1 MMQRLKNIQEKKIRK
16 PDFSTKEGRG
26 IMAYI
31 LQKEFEYILNIDKD
45 AETPFVKRVKDDF
58 VERFTKRMIENP
70 SKKIMIGI
78 CGESASGK
86 TTICEHI
93 KHTVDKYSLPVEI
106 ISTDN
111 YFNDISEL
119 IKEHGSFDKLLETGY
134 DVDAPSNF
142 MTDQLKEDLKKLAD
156 GEDVMTPQYLIN
168 GSGVSVPHSLF
179 AKSQKIIAVEGLAA
193 MYDNVYDL
201 FDIKLYIDIDRDKQE
216 ERFLARAASRNQN
229 RDNALKQL
237 KYIREA
243 SEKYILPHKH
253 KWDIIVDGSVSIPY
267 FEQIIEYLYGI
278 TNNFE

>member
-1 MMQRLKNIQEKKIRK
+1 MMQRLKNIKEKKIRK

-26 IMAYI
+26 MMAYI

-93 KHTVDKYSLPVEI
+93 KKTVDKYSLPVEI

-119 IKEHGSFDKLLETGY
+119 IKEHGSFDKLLEAGY
-134 DVDAPSNF
+134 DVDAPGNF
-142 MTDQLKEDLKKLAD
+142 MTDRLKEDLKMLAD
-156 GEDVMTPQYLIN
+156 GNDVMTPQYLIN
-168 GSGVSVPHSLF
+168 GSGVSVPHSLL
-179 AKSQKIIAVEGLAA
+179 AKSQKIIAVEGMAG

-201 FDIKLYIDIDRDKQE
+201 FDIKIYIDIDRDKQE

>member
-1 MMQRLKNIQEKKIRK
+1 MMQRLKNIKEKKIRK
-16 PDFSTKEGRG
+16 PDFSTKEGRAM
-26 IMAYI
+26 MAYI

-45 AETPFVKRVKDDF
+45 ADTPFVKRVKDDF
-58 VERFTKRMIENP
+58 VQRFTKRMIENP

-93 KHTVDKYSLPVEI
+93 KKSVERFSLPVEI

-119 IKEHGSFDKLLETGY
+119 IKEHGSFDKLLEAGY
-134 DVDAPSNF
+134 DVDSPNNF
-142 MTDQLKEDLKKLAD
+142 MTNQLKEDLKMLAE
-156 GEDVMTPQYLIN
+156 GHDVMTPQYLIN
-168 GSGVSVPHSLF
+168 GSGVNVPHSLF

-201 FDIKLYIDIDRDKQE
+201 FDIKIYIDIDRDKQE

>member
-1 MMQRLKNIQEKKIRK
+1 
-16 PDFSTKEGRG
+16 
-26 IMAYI
+26 MAYI

-45 AETPFVKRVKDDF
+45 ADTPFVKRVKDDF

-86 TTICEHI
+86 TTICKHI
-93 KHTVDKYSLPVEI
+93 KKSVEKFELPVEI

-119 IKEHGSFDKLLETGY
+119 IKEHGSFDKLLEAGY
-134 DVDAPSNF
+134 DVDSPNNF
-142 MTDQLKEDLKKLAD
+142 MTNQLKDDLKMLAE
-156 GEDVMTPQYLIN
+156 GHDVMTPQYLIN
-168 GSGVSVPHSLF
+168 GSGVNVPHSLP

-201 FDIKLYIDIDRDKQE
+201 FDIKIYIDIDRDMQE

-253 KWDIIVDGSVSIPY
+253 KWDIIVNGSVSIPY

>member
-1 MMQRLKNIQEKKIRK
+1 MMQRLKQIQNKKIKK

-26 IMAYI
+26 MMAYI

-45 AETPFVKRVKDDF
+45 SETPFFKRVKDDF
-58 VERFTKRMIENP
+58 VPRFTKRMIENP
-70 SKKIMIGI
+70 EKRIMIGI

-93 KHTVDKYSLPVEI
+93 KQTVDKYKLPVEI

-119 IKEHGSFDKLLETGY
+119 IKQHGGFDKFLESGY
-134 DVDAPSNF
+134 DLDAPSNF
-142 MTDQLKEDLKKLAD
+142 MTDQLKEDMKMLAE
-156 GEDVMTPQYLIN
+156 GHDVMTPQYLIN
-168 GSGVSVPHSLF
+168 GSGVNVPKSLP
-179 AKSQKIIAVEGLAA
+179 AKSQKIIVVEGLAA

-201 FDIKLYIDIDRDKQE
+201 FDIKIYIDIDRKEQE
-216 ERFLARAASRNQN
+216 ERFLARAVTRNQN
-229 RDNALKQL
+229 RENALKQL

-253 KWDIIVDGSVSIPY
+253 KWDIIVNGTVSIPY

>member
-1 MMQRLKNIQEKKIRK
+1 MMQRLKNIKEKKIRK

-26 IMAYI
+26 MMAYI

-93 KHTVDKYSLPVEI
+93 KKTVDKYSLPVEI

-119 IKEHGSFDKLLETGY
+119 IKKHGSFDKLLEAGY

-142 MTDQLKEDLKKLAD
+142 MTDQLKEDLKMLAD
-156 GEDVMTPQYLIN
+156 GNDVMTPQYLIN

-179 AKSQKIIAVEGLAA
+179 AKSQKIIAVEGMAG

-201 FDIKLYIDIDRDKQE
+201 FDIKIYIDIDRDKQE

>member
-1 MMQRLKNIQEKKIRK
+1 MMHRLKNIPDKKIKK

-26 IMAYI
+26 MMAYI

-45 AETPFVKRVKDDF
+45 AETPFVKSVKDDF
-58 VERFTKRMIENP
+58 VQRFTKRIIENP
-70 SKKIMIGI
+70 EKKIMIGI

-93 KHTVDKYSLPVEI
+93 KKSVDKYQLPVEI

-111 YFNDISEL
+111 YFNDISAL
-119 IKEHGSFDKLLETGY
+119 IKECGSFDKFLESGY
-134 DVDAPSNF
+134 DLDAPSNF
-142 MTDQLKEDLKKLAD
+142 MTDQLKEDLKMLAD
-156 GEDVMTPQYLIN
+156 GHDVMTPQYLIN
-168 GSGVSVPHSLF
+168 GSGVNVPHSLP

-201 FDIKLYIDIDRDKQE
+201 FDIKIYIDIDRDEQE

-229 RDNALKQL
+229 RENALKQL

-253 KWDIIVDGSVSIPY
+253 KWDIIVNGTVSIPY
-267 FEQIIEYLYGI
+267 FEQIIQYLYGV

>member
-1 MMQRLKNIQEKKIRK
+1 MMQRLKQIQNKKIKK

-26 IMAYI
+26 MMAYI

-45 AETPFVKRVKDDF
+45 SETPFFKRVKEDF
-58 VERFTKRMIENP
+58 VPRFTKRMIENP
-70 SKKIMIGI
+70 EKRIMIGI

-93 KHTVDKYSLPVEI
+93 KQTVDKYKLPVEI

-119 IKEHGSFDKLLETGY
+119 IKQYGGFDKFLESGY
-134 DVDAPSNF
+134 DLDAPSNF
-142 MTDQLKEDLKKLAD
+142 MTDQLKEDMKMLAE
-156 GEDVMTPQYLIN
+156 GHDVMTPQYLIN
-168 GSGVSVPHSLF
+168 GSGVNVPKSLP
-179 AKSQKIIAVEGLAA
+179 AKSQKIIVVEGLAA

-201 FDIKLYIDIDRDKQE
+201 FDIKIYIDIDRKEQE
-216 ERFLARAASRNQN
+216 ERFLARAVTRNQN
-229 RDNALKQL
+229 RENALKQL

-253 KWDIIVDGSVSIPY
+253 KWDMIVNRTVSIPY

>member
-1 MMQRLKNIQEKKIRK
+1 MMQRLKQIQNKKIKK

-26 IMAYI
+26 MMAYI

-45 AETPFVKRVKDDF
+45 SETPFFKRVKDDF
-58 VERFTKRMIENP
+58 VPRFTKRMIENP
-70 SKKIMIGI
+70 EKRIMIGI

-93 KHTVDKYSLPVEI
+93 KQTVDKYKLPVEI

-119 IKEHGSFDKLLETGY
+119 IKQYGGFDKFLESGY
-134 DVDAPSNF
+134 DLDAPSNF
-142 MTDQLKEDLKKLAD
+142 MTDQLKEDMKMLAE
-156 GEDVMTPQYLIN
+156 GHDVMTPQYLIN
-168 GSGVSVPHSLF
+168 GSGVNVPKSLP
-179 AKSQKIIAVEGLAA
+179 AKSQKIIVVEGLAA

-201 FDIKLYIDIDRDKQE
+201 FAIKIYIDIDRKEQE
-216 ERFLARAASRNQN
+216 ERFLARAVTRNQN
-229 RDNALKQL
+229 RENALKQL

-253 KWDIIVDGSVSIPY
+253 KWDIIVNGTVSIPY

>member
-1 MMQRLKNIQEKKIRK
+1 MTDRLKHIPNKIKK

-26 IMAYI
+26 MMAYI
-31 LQKEFEYILNIDKD
+31 LQKEFEHILSIDKD
-45 AETPFVKRVKDDF
+45 AKTPFVKSVKDDF
-58 VERFTKRMIENP
+58 VQRFTKRIIENP
-70 SKKIMIGI
+70 EKKIMIGI

-93 KHTVDKYSLPVEI
+93 KQSVDKFGLPVEI

-111 YFNDISEL
+111 YFNDISAL
-119 IKEHGSFDKLLETGY
+119 INECGGFDKFLESGY
-134 DVDAPSNF
+134 DLDAPSNF
-142 MTDQLKEDLKKLAD
+142 MTDQLKEDLKMLAD
-156 GEDVMTPQYLIN
+156 GHDVMTPQYLIN
-168 GSGVSVPHSLF
+168 GSGVNVPHSLP

-201 FDIKLYIDIDRDKQE
+201 FDVKIYIDIDRDEQE

-229 RDNALKQL
+229 RENALKQL

-253 KWDIIVDGSVSIPY
+253 KWDIIVNGTVSIPY
-267 FEQIIEYLYGI
+267 FEQIIEYLYGV

>member
-1 MMQRLKNIQEKKIRK
+1 MMQRLKDKQSKKIKK

-26 IMAYI
+26 MLAYI

-45 AETPFVKRVKDDF
+45 AETPFIKRVKEDF
-58 VERFTKRMIENP
+58 VPRFTKRMIENP
-70 SKKIMIGI
+70 TKKIMIGI

-86 TTICEHI
+86 TTICKHI
-93 KHTVDKYSLPVEI
+93 KKAIGKFNLPVEI

-119 IKEHGSFDKLLETGY
+119 IKQHGGFDKFLESGY
-134 DVDAPSNF
+134 DLDAPSNF
-142 MTDQLKEDLKKLAD
+142 MTEQLKEDIKMLAD
-156 GEDVMTPQYLIN
+156 GYDVMTPQYLIN
-168 GSGVSVPHSLF
+168 GSGVNIPHSLP

-201 FDIKLYIDIDRDKQE
+201 FDIKIYIDIDRQEQE

-229 RDNALKQL
+229 RENALKQL

-253 KWDIIVDGSVSIPY
+253 KWDIIVNGSVSIPY
-267 FEQIIEYLYGI
+267 FEQIIEYLYGV

>member
-1 MMQRLKNIQEKKIRK
+1 MMQRLKQIQNKKIKK

-26 IMAYI
+26 MMAYI

-45 AETPFVKRVKDDF
+45 SETPFFKRVKDDF
-58 VERFTKRMIENP
+58 VPRFTKRMIENP
-70 SKKIMIGI
+70 EKRIMIGI

-93 KHTVDKYSLPVEI
+93 KQTVDKYKLPVEI

-119 IKEHGSFDKLLETGY
+119 IKQYVGFDKFLESGY
-134 DVDAPSNF
+134 DLDAPSNF
-142 MTDQLKEDLKKLAD
+142 MTDQLKEDMKMLAE
-156 GEDVMTPQYLIN
+156 GHDVMTPQYLIN
-168 GSGVSVPHSLF
+168 GSGVNVPKSLP
-179 AKSQKIIAVEGLAA
+179 AKSQKIIVVEGLAA

-201 FDIKLYIDIDRDKQE
+201 FDIKIYIDIDRKEQE
-216 ERFLARAASRNQN
+216 ERFLARAVTRNQN
-229 RDNALKQL
+229 RENALKQL

-253 KWDIIVDGSVSIPY
+253 KWDIIVNGTVSIPY

>member
-1 MMQRLKNIQEKKIRK
+1 MKLSNKQTQKIKK
-16 PDFSTKEGRG
+16 PDFSSKEGRG
-26 IMAYI
+26 ILAYF

-45 AETPFVKRVKDDF
+45 AETPFFKSVKEDF
-58 VERFTKRMIENP
+58 VQRFTKRIIENP
-70 SKKIMIGI
+70 EKRIMIGI

-86 TTICEHI
+86 TTICKHI
-93 KHTVDKYSLPVEI
+93 KKSVDKYGLPVQI

-111 YFNDISEL
+111 YFNDISDL
-119 IKEHGSFDKLLETGY
+119 IKQYGGFDKFLESGY
-134 DVDAPSNF
+134 DLDAPSNF
-142 MTDQLKEDLKKLAD
+142 MTDQLKEDLRMLAE
-156 GEDVMTPQYLIN
+156 GHDVMTPQYLIN
-168 GSGVSVPHSLF
+168 GTGVNVPKSLP

-201 FDIKLYIDIDRDKQE
+201 FDIKIYIDIDRQEQE
-216 ERFLARAASRNQN
+216 ERFLVRAASRNQN
-229 RDNALKQL
+229 RENALKQL

-253 KWDIIVDGSVSIPY
+253 KWDIIVNGSVSIPY

>member
-1 MMQRLKNIQEKKIRK
+1 MMQRLKQIQNKKIKK

-26 IMAYI
+26 MMAYI

-45 AETPFVKRVKDDF
+45 SETPFFKRVKDDF
-58 VERFTKRMIENP
+58 VPRFTKRMIENP
-70 SKKIMIGI
+70 EKRIMIGI

-93 KHTVDKYSLPVEI
+93 KQTVDKYKLPVEI

-119 IKEHGSFDKLLETGY
+119 IKQYGGFDKFLESGY
-134 DVDAPSNF
+134 DLDAPSNF
-142 MTDQLKEDLKKLAD
+142 MTDQLKEDMKMLAE
-156 GEDVMTPQYLIN
+156 GHDVMTPQYLIN
-168 GSGVSVPHSLF
+168 GSGANVPKSLP
-179 AKSQKIIAVEGLAA
+179 AKSQKFIVVEGLAA

-201 FDIKLYIDIDRDKQE
+201 FDIKIYIDIDRKEQE
-216 ERFLARAASRNQN
+216 ERFLARAVTRNQN
-229 RDNALKQL
+229 RENALKQL

-253 KWDIIVDGSVSIPY
+253 KWDIIVNGTVSIPY

>member
-1 MMQRLKNIQEKKIRK
+1 MMQRLKQIQNKKIKK

-26 IMAYI
+26 MMAYI

-45 AETPFVKRVKDDF
+45 SETPFFKRVKDDF
-58 VERFTKRMIENP
+58 VPRFTKRMIENP
-70 SKKIMIGI
+70 EKRIMIGI

-93 KHTVDKYSLPVEI
+93 KQTVDKYKLPVEI

-119 IKEHGSFDKLLETGY
+119 IKEYGGFDKFLESGY
-134 DVDAPSNF
+134 DLDAPSNF
-142 MTDQLKEDLKKLAD
+142 MTDQLKEDMKMLAE
-156 GEDVMTPQYLIN
+156 GHDVMTPQYLIN
-168 GSGVSVPHSLF
+168 GSGVNVPKSLP
-179 AKSQKIIAVEGLAA
+179 AKSQKIIVVEGLAA

-201 FDIKLYIDIDRDKQE
+201 FDIKIYIDIDRQEQE
-216 ERFLARAASRNQN
+216 ERFLARAATRNQN
-229 RDNALKQL
+229 RENALKQL

-253 KWDIIVDGSVSIPY
+253 KWDIIVNGTVSIPY

>member
-1 MMQRLKNIQEKKIRK
+1 MMQRLKDKRNNKIKK

-26 IMAYI
+26 ILAYI

-45 AETPFVKRVKDDF
+45 AETPFIKKVKDDF
-58 VERFTKRMIENP
+58 VPRFTKRMIENP
-70 SKKIMIGI
+70 TKRIMIGI

-93 KHTVDKYSLPVEI
+93 KKAVDKFNLPVEI

-119 IKEHGSFDKLLETGY
+119 IKQYGGFDKFLESGY
-134 DVDAPSNF
+134 DLDSPGNF
-142 MTDQLKEDLKKLAD
+142 MTEQLKQDIQMLAE
-156 GEDVMTPQYLIN
+156 GHDVMTPQYLIN
-168 GSGVSVPHSLF
+168 GSGVNIPHSLP

-201 FDIKLYIDIDRDKQE
+201 FDIKIYIDIDRNEQE

-229 RDNALKQL
+229 RENALKQL

-243 SEKYILPHKH
+243 SVK
-253 KWDIIVDGSVSIPY
+253 
-267 FEQIIEYLYGI
+267 
-278 TNNFE
+278 

>member
-1 MMQRLKNIQEKKIRK
+1 MKIIHSGKKIKK
-16 PDFSTKEGRG
+16 PDFSTAEGRG
-26 IMAYI
+26 LMAYI
-31 LQKEFEYILNIDKD
+31 LQKEFEYILNMDKD
-45 AETPFVKRVKDDF
+45 AETPFFKRIKEDF
-58 VERFTKRMIENP
+58 VPRFTKRIIENP
-70 SKKIMIGI
+70 DKKIMIGI

-93 KHTVDKYSLPVEI
+93 KKTVDKYELPVEI

-111 YFNDISEL
+111 YFNDISNL
-119 IKEHGSFDKLLETGY
+119 IKQYGSFDKFLESGY
-134 DVDAPSNF
+134 DLDAPSNF
-142 MTDQLKEDLKKLAD
+142 MTDQLKTDLKMLSE
-156 GEDVMTPQYLIN
+156 GHDVKTPQYLIN
-168 GSGVSVPHSLF
+168 GSGINIPNSLP

-201 FDIKLYIDIDRDKQE
+201 FDIKIYIDIDRQEQE

-229 RDNALKQL
+229 RENALKQL

-253 KWDIIVDGSVSIPY
+253 KWDIIVNGSVSIPY
-267 FEQIIEYLYGI
+267 FEQIITYLYKV

>member
-1 MMQRLKNIQEKKIRK
+1 MMQRLKNIKEKKIRK

-26 IMAYI
+26 ILAYM

-45 AETPFVKRVKDDF
+45 ADTPFVKRVKDDF

-93 KHTVDKYSLPVEI
+93 KKTVDRYELPVEI

-119 IKEHGSFDKLLETGY
+119 IKKHGSFDKLLEAGY
-134 DVDAPSNF
+134 DVDSPSNF
-142 MTDQLKEDLKKLAD
+142 MTNQLKADIQMLAE
-156 GEDVMTPQYLIN
+156 GHDVMTPQYLIN
-168 GSGVSVPHSLF
+168 GSGVSVPHSLP

-201 FDIKLYIDIDRDKQE
+201 FDIKIYIDIDRDMQE

-253 KWDIIVDGSVSIPY
+253 KWDIIVNGSVSIPY

>member
-1 MMQRLKNIQEKKIRK
+1 MMQRLKNIKEKKIRK

-31 LQKEFEYILNIDKD
+31 LQKEFEYILNIDRD

-58 VERFTKRMIENP
+58 VDRFTKRIIENP

-86 TTICEHI
+86 TTICKHI
-93 KHTVDKYSLPVEI
+93 KKTVDRYSLPVEI

-111 YFNDISEL
+111 YFNDISDL
-119 IKEHGSFDKLLETGY
+119 IKEYGSFDKLLETGY

-142 MTDQLKEDLKKLAD
+142 MTEQLKEDLKMLAD
-156 GEDVMTPQYLIN
+156 GKDVMTPQYLIN
-168 GSGVSVPHSLF
+168 GSGVSVPRSLL
-179 AKSQKIIAVEGLAA
+179 ARSQKIIAVEGLAA

-253 KWDIIVDGSVSIPY
+253 KWDIIVNGSVSIPY

>member
-26 IMAYI
+26 IMAFI
-31 LQKEFEYILNIDKD
+31 LQKEFEYILNMDKD
-45 AETPFVKRVKDDF
+45 AETPFIKRVKDDF
-58 VERFTKRMIENP
+58 VSRFTKRIIDNP

-86 TTICEHI
+86 TTICKHI
-93 KHTVDKYSLPVEI
+93 KKTVDRYSLPVEI

-111 YFNDISEL
+111 YFNDISDL
-119 IKEHGSFDKLLETGY
+119 IKEHGSFDKLLESGY
-134 DVDAPSNF
+134 DVDAPTNF
-142 MTDQLKEDLKKLAD
+142 MTDQLKEDLKLLAD
-156 GEDVMTPQYLIN
+156 GQDVMTPQYLIN
-168 GSGVSVPHSLF
+168 GSGVSVPRSLP
-179 AKSQKIIAVEGLAA
+179 AKSQKIIAVEGMAT

>member
-1 MMQRLKNIQEKKIRK
+1 MMQRLKDIQNKKIKK

-26 IMAYI
+26 ILAYI

-45 AETPFVKRVKDDF
+45 SETPFFKRVKEDF
-58 VERFTKRMIENP
+58 VSRITKRMIENP
-70 SKKIMIGI
+70 EKKIMIGI

-93 KHTVDKYSLPVEI
+93 KKTVDKYKLPVEI

-111 YFNDISEL
+111 YFNDISDL
-119 IKEHGSFDKLLETGY
+119 IKEFGSFDKFLESGY
-134 DVDAPSNF
+134 DLDAPSNF
-142 MTDQLKEDLKKLAD
+142 MTDQLKEDLRLLAE
-156 GEDVMTPQYLIN
+156 GHDVLTPQYLIN
-168 GSGVSVPHSLF
+168 GSGVNIPHSLP

-201 FDIKLYIDIDRDKQE
+201 FDIKIYIDIDRDEQE

-229 RDNALKQL
+229 RENALKQL

-253 KWDIIVDGSVSIPY
+253 KWDIIVNGTVSIPY

>member
-1 MMQRLKNIQEKKIRK
+1 MMQRLKQIQNKKIKK

-26 IMAYI
+26 MMAYI

-45 AETPFVKRVKDDF
+45 SETPFFKRVKDDF
-58 VERFTKRMIENP
+58 VPRFTKRMVENP
-70 SKKIMIGI
+70 EKRIMIGI

-93 KHTVDKYSLPVEI
+93 KQTVDKYKLPVEI

-119 IKEHGSFDKLLETGY
+119 IKEYGGFDKFLESGY
-134 DVDAPSNF
+134 DLDAPSNF
-142 MTDQLKEDLKKLAD
+142 MTDQLKEDMKMLAE
-156 GEDVMTPQYLIN
+156 GHDVMTPQYLIN
-168 GSGVSVPHSLF
+168 GSGVNVPKSLP
-179 AKSQKIIAVEGLAA
+179 AKSQKIIVVEGLAA

-201 FDIKLYIDIDRDKQE
+201 FDIKIYIDIDRQEQE
-216 ERFLARAASRNQN
+216 ERFLARAATRNQN
-229 RDNALKQL
+229 RENALKQL

-253 KWDIIVDGSVSIPY
+253 KWDIIVNGTVSIPY

>member
-1 MMQRLKNIQEKKIRK
+1 MMQRLKDKQNPKIKK

-26 IMAYI
+26 MLAYI

-45 AETPFVKRVKDDF
+45 SETPFIKRVKEDF
-58 VERFTKRMIENP
+58 VPRFTKRMIENP
-70 SKKIMIGI
+70 TKKIMIGI

-93 KHTVDKYSLPVEI
+93 KKAVDKFNLPVEI

-119 IKEHGSFDKLLETGY
+119 IKEYGGFDKFLESGY
-134 DVDAPSNF
+134 DLDAPSNF
-142 MTDQLKEDLKKLAD
+142 MTEQLKEDIQMLAD
-156 GEDVMTPQYLIN
+156 GHDVMTPQYLIN
-168 GSGVSVPHSLF
+168 GSGVNIPHSLP

-201 FDIKLYIDIDRDKQE
+201 FDIKIYIDIDRQEQE

-229 RDNALKQL
+229 RENALKQL

-253 KWDIIVDGSVSIPY
+253 KWDIIVNGSVSIPY
-267 FEQIIEYLYGI
+267 FEQIIEYLYGV

>member
-1 MMQRLKNIQEKKIRK
+1 MQRLKQIQNKKIKK

-26 IMAYI
+26 MMAYI

-45 AETPFVKRVKDDF
+45 SETPFFKRVKDDF
-58 VERFTKRMIENP
+58 VPRFTKRMIENP
-70 SKKIMIGI
+70 EKRIMIGI

-93 KHTVDKYSLPVEI
+93 KQTVDKYKLPVEI

-119 IKEHGSFDKLLETGY
+119 IKQYGGFDKFLESRY
-134 DVDAPSNF
+134 DLDAPSNF
-142 MTDQLKEDLKKLAD
+142 MTDQLKEDMKMLAE
-156 GEDVMTPQYLIN
+156 GHDVMTPQYLIN
-168 GSGVSVPHSLF
+168 GSGVNVPKSLP
-179 AKSQKIIAVEGLAA
+179 AKSQKIIVVEGLAA

-201 FDIKLYIDIDRDKQE
+201 FDIKIYIDIDRKEQE
-216 ERFLARAASRNQN
+216 ERFLARAVTRNQN
-229 RDNALKQL
+229 RENALKQL

-253 KWDIIVDGSVSIPY
+253 KWDIIVNGSVSIPY

>member
-1 MMQRLKNIQEKKIRK
+1 MMQRLKQIQNKKIKK

-26 IMAYI
+26 MMAYI

-45 AETPFVKRVKDDF
+45 SETPFFKRVKEDF
-58 VERFTKRMIENP
+58 VPRFTKRMIENP
-70 SKKIMIGI
+70 EKRIMIGI

-93 KHTVDKYSLPVEI
+93 KQTVDKYKLPVEI

-119 IKEHGSFDKLLETGY
+119 IKQYGGFDKFLESGY
-134 DVDAPSNF
+134 DLDAPSNF
-142 MTDQLKEDLKKLAD
+142 MTDQLKEDMKMLAE
-156 GEDVMTPQYLIN
+156 GHDVMTPQYLIN
-168 GSGVSVPHSLF
+168 GSGVNVPKSLP
-179 AKSQKIIAVEGLAA
+179 AKSQKIIVVEGLAA

-201 FDIKLYIDIDRDKQE
+201 FDIKIYIDIDRKEQE
-216 ERFLARAASRNQN
+216 ERFLARAVTRNQN
-229 RDNALKQL
+229 RENALKQL

-253 KWDIIVDGSVSIPY
+253 KWDIIVNGTVSIPY

>member
-1 MMQRLKNIQEKKIRK
+1 MMQKLKNIKEKKIRK
-16 PDFSTKEGRG
+16 PDFSTKEGRA

-45 AETPFVKRVKDDF
+45 ADTPFVKRVKDDF

-86 TTICEHI
+86 TTICKHI
-93 KHTVDKYSLPVEI
+93 KKSVEKFELPVEI

-119 IKEHGSFDKLLETGY
+119 IKEHGSFDKLLEAGY
-134 DVDAPSNF
+134 DVDSPNNF
-142 MTDQLKEDLKKLAD
+142 MTNQLKDDLKMLAE
-156 GEDVMTPQYLIN
+156 GQDVMTPQYLIN
-168 GSGVSVPHSLF
+168 GSGVNVPHSLP

-201 FDIKLYIDIDRDKQE
+201 FDIKIYIDIDRDMQE

>member
-1 MMQRLKNIQEKKIRK
+1 MMQRLKNIKEKKIRK

-119 IKEHGSFDKLLETGY
+119 IKEHGSFDKLLESGY

>member
-1 MMQRLKNIQEKKIRK
+1 MMQRLKQIQNKKIKK

-26 IMAYI
+26 MMAYI

-45 AETPFVKRVKDDF
+45 SETPFFKRVKDDF
-58 VERFTKRMIENP
+58 VPRFTKRMIENP
-70 SKKIMIGI
+70 EKRIMKGI

-93 KHTVDKYSLPVEI
+93 KQTVDKYKLPVEI

-119 IKEHGSFDKLLETGY
+119 IKQYGGFDKFLESGY
-134 DVDAPSNF
+134 DLDAPSNF
-142 MTDQLKEDLKKLAD
+142 MTDQLKEDMKMLAE
-156 GEDVMTPQYLIN
+156 GHDVMTPQYLIN
-168 GSGVSVPHSLF
+168 GSGVNVPKSLP
-179 AKSQKIIAVEGLAA
+179 AKSQKIIVVEGLAA

-201 FDIKLYIDIDRDKQE
+201 FDIKIYIDIDRKEQE
-216 ERFLARAASRNQN
+216 ERFLARAVTRNQN
-229 RDNALKQL
+229 RENALKQL

-253 KWDIIVDGSVSIPY
+253 KWDIIVNGSVSIPY

>member
-1 MMQRLKNIQEKKIRK
+1 MMQRLKQIQNKKIKK

-26 IMAYI
+26 MMAYI

-45 AETPFVKRVKDDF
+45 SETPFFKRVKDDF
-58 VERFTKRMIENP
+58 VPRFTKRMIENP
-70 SKKIMIGI
+70 EKRIMIGI

-86 TTICEHI
+86 TTISEHI
-93 KHTVDKYSLPVEI
+93 KQTVDKYKLPVEI

-119 IKEHGSFDKLLETGY
+119 IKQYGGFDKFLESGY
-134 DVDAPSNF
+134 DLDAPSNF
-142 MTDQLKEDLKKLAD
+142 MTDQLKEDMKMLAE
-156 GEDVMTPQYLIN
+156 GHDVMTPQYLIN
-168 GSGVSVPHSLF
+168 GSGVNVPKSLP
-179 AKSQKIIAVEGLAA
+179 AKSQKIIVVEGLAA

-201 FDIKLYIDIDRDKQE
+201 FDIKIYIDIDRKEQE
-216 ERFLARAASRNQN
+216 ERFLARAVTRNQN
-229 RDNALKQL
+229 RENALKQL

-253 KWDIIVDGSVSIPY
+253 KWDIIVNGTVSIPY